1 MNIRQTIRQ
10 KRRQLSLAE
19 RNIAQLTIYQQ
30 IFHHQAIKTAK
41 NIAIFLS
48 FDGEVE
54 TRPIIEFL
62 WQQNKSVYLPI
73 IHPFSST
80 HLLFLKYTS
89 QTQLIKNNFGI
100 LEPKLNVLNVLP
112 YHQLDIVF
120 TPLVAFDQRG
130 YRMGM
135 GGGFYDRLLANYQNQ
150 QILPIGLAFACQKVQ
165 HIENKPWDIR
175 LPEIIYA

>member
-1 MNIRQTIRQ
+1 MNIRQIIRQ
-10 KRRQLSLAE
+10 KRRQLSPTE
-19 RNIAQLTIYQQ
+19 RNIAQQAIYQK
-30 IFHHQAIKTAK
+30 IFHHQAINTAK

-48 FDGEVE
+48 FDGEVD
-54 TRPIIEFL
+54 TKPIIEYL

-73 IHPFSST
+73 IDPVSSK
-80 HLLFLKYTS
+80 HLLFLKYTR
-89 QTQLIKNNFGI
+89 QTQLIKNKFGI
-100 LEPKLNVLNVLP
+100 LEPELNGLNVLP
-112 YHQLDIVF
+112 SRQLDIVF

-135 GGGFYDRLLANYQNQ
+135 GGGFYDRLLADYQTQ

-165 HIENKPWDIR
+165 QLDNKPWDVQ